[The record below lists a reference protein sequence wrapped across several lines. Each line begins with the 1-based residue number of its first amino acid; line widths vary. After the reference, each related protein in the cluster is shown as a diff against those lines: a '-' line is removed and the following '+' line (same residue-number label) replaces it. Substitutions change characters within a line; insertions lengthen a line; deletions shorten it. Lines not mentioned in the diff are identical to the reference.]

1 MEAKSVIDIFTIL
14 VYKQIMNASSTG
26 PSVARSV
33 GFATMTGSL
42 MAATRALCCC
52 ADATSRT
59 AGSTM
64 NDLCLPSGEPG
75 LLGVSPRRARVK
87 VSRVFRK
94 QA

>member
-42 MAATRALCCC
+42 MAATRALYCC
-52 ADATSRT
+52 ADAHVADAAVR
-59 AGSTM
+59 G
-64 NDLCLPSGEPG
+64 SGEENTG
-75 LLGVSPRRARVK
+75 LHPI
-87 VSRVFRK
+87 VFN
-94 QA
+94 QLLE